1 MPALDTLVNS
11 YLHRASP
18 ALINGLKERN
28 IPAGSVVYS
37 TENLVSSFQYISHSS
52 DEAFW
57 CVLLSS
63 SSTPI
68 APEQSFPARAGGCKM
83 G

>member
-1 MPALDTLVNS
+1 MPALDILVNS

-18 ALINGLKERN
+18 TLIKGLKKRD

-37 TENLVSSFQYISHSS
+37 IENRVSSFQYINHSS

-57 CVLLSS
+57 CVPLSS
-63 SSTPI
+63 SSTSI
-68 APEQSFPARAGGCKM
+68 ALEQSFPARVGRCKM

>member
-1 MPALDTLVNS
+1 MPALDILMNN
-11 YLHRASP
+11 YFHRASP
-18 ALINGLKERN
+18 TLIKGLKERN

-37 TENLVSSFQYISHSS
+37 TENQVSSFQYINRSS

-68 APEQSFPARAGGCKM
+68 APEQSFPARVGGYKM